1 MIDAIRMDSLLPPV
15 ILQELPDGSVEIVDG
30 HHRYAAYHRAGRKVL
45 NSWEYELNLVEFSA
59 KRKFGKLT
67 EDKI

>member
-1 MIDAIRMDSLLPPV
+1 M
-15 ILQELPDGSVEIVDG
+15 
-30 HHRYAAYHRAGRKVL
+30 